1 MNLRNGSIMV
11 MAAACAVAGS
21 CGKHGAYTQAHKDQ
35 AEVRLNEIKSA
46 TDWDM
51 ARQQFE
57 AGDLERA
64 LRTADSSIGA
74 NPKIGKTHMLR
85 GRILLEMGRIE
96 EALPAL
102 DEAIRLDPESPE
114 PLYYRGVAQERVGR
128 REQALA
134 SYKAARELKPDE
146 VQYTIAAAEMLIEMN
161 RLDAARELLESDSS
175 ALEYSPGVRQT
186 LGHIAMMKGDVSRA
200 VEHFSEAVVLGAD
213 SPPLLEDLARAQIAA
228 GRFSDAETTLTRLR
242 ANPGQD
248 QRRDLLHLQARC
260 MLELGRPVDARQIL
274 QQLISDEK
282 HANDV
287 EAWVRLADVAL
298 ILGDDHQLRS
308 VANRLISIAPD
319 RYEGYL
325 SLAMWQRRSGDL
337 PGALRNADRAI
348 ERAGSNKGPALLRQ
362 TIKREIDSHR
372 EQASASVMPT
382 AR

>member
-1 MNLRNGSIMV
+1 MTLRTGSILMLAGLS
-11 MAAACAVAGS
+11 AALAS

-35 AEVRLNEIKSA
+35 AEARLNEIKSA

-102 DEAIRLDPESPE
+102 DESIKLDPKAPE
-114 PLYYRGVAQERVGR
+114 PLYFRGVALERVGR

-134 SYKAARELKPDE
+134 SYKGARELKPDE
-146 VQYTIAAAEMLIEMN
+146 VQYTVAAAEMLIEMN
-161 RLDAARELLESDSS
+161 RLDAARELLENDSTGMQ
-175 ALEYSPGVRQT
+175 YSPGVRQT
-186 LGHIAMMKGDVSRA
+186 LGHIAMIQGDVSRA

-242 ANPGQD
+242 ANPD
-248 QRRDLLHLQARC
+248 QAERRDLLHLQARC
-260 MLELGRPVDARQIL
+260 LLELGRPVDARQIL
-274 QQLISDEK
+274 QQLIGDEK

-287 EAWVRLADVAL
+287 DAWVRLGDVAL

-319 RYEGYL
+319 RFEGYM
-325 SLAMWQRRSGDL
+325 SLAMWQKRTGDL
-337 PGALRNADRAI
+337 PGALRSADRAV
-348 ERAGSNKGPALLRQ
+348 ERTGTSKGPGQLRQ
-362 TIKREIDSHR
+362 TIKRELDAR
-372 EQASASVMPT
+372 GDQASASAVPS
-382 AR
+382 R